1 MECQVKKVLISE
13 VGPRDGLQAIHQT
26 MPTEQKCRWIDALAA
41 AGLQE
46 IEVASFVS
54 PKLLPQ
60 MADAAEVVRHAR
72 TVPGLHVAVL
82 VPNLKGAQAAMEA
95 GAHKLTLPVSV
106 SEAHSLANIRKTHQ
120 QMQDE
125 VAAIVALRN
134 EAFPTVSI
142 EAGMSVAF
150 GCTIAGDVPDDDT
163 IRMSVRMAELG
174 VDEVGLSDTSGYAN
188 PVQVKRLFKRLQ
200 AEVGEKSGGAH
211 FHNTRGQ
218 GLANVMAALEVGVLT
233 FDASQGGLG
242 GCPYAPGATGNI
254 VTEDLVF
261 LLEASGVDT
270 GIDLDKLNAARQ
282 VLSGALPG
290 EPLYGFVPSAGLPKD
305 FHYAREQV

>member
-1 MECQVKKVLISE
+1 MKRVLISE
-13 VGPRDGLQAIHQT
+13 VGPRDGLQAIQQT
-26 MPTEQKCRWIDALAA
+26 MPTAQKCRWIDALAA

-72 TVPGLHVAVL
+72 TIAGLHVAVL
-82 VPNLKGAQAAMEA
+82 VPNLKGAQAALEA

-125 VAAIVALRN
+125 VAAIVGLRN

-200 AEVGEKSGGAH
+200 AEVGEKAGGAH

-218 GLANVMAALEVGVLT
+218 GLANVMAALEVGVST

-261 LLEASGVDT
+261 LLEASGIDT
-270 GIDLDKLNAARQ
+270 GIDLEKLNAARQ
-282 VLSGALPG
+282 VLSAALPG

-305 FHYAREQV
+305 FRYAREQA